1 MDKHPIG
8 DLMATTMQ
16 KIREMVDVNTIIGQP
31 VQAGEGLT
39 LIPIS
44 RVSFGFAS
52 GGSDIP
58 AKQPAQQNAFGGG
71 SGAGVKIVPVA
82 FVVVNDGDVKI
93 LNMSAPAVT
102 TVDRIVESIPEL
114 IDKVS
119 ELFRKDDKETK

>member
-8 DLMATTMQ
+8 DLMTTTMQ

-31 VQAGEGLT
+31 IQAGEGLT

-52 GGSDIP
+52 GGSDIQS
-58 AKQPAQQNAFGGG
+58 KQSGQQAGFGGG

-82 FVVVNDGDVKI
+82 FIVVKDGDVKI
-93 LNMSAPAVT
+93 LNIAAPATT
-102 TVDRIVESIPEL
+102 TVDRLVESIPE
-114 IDKVS
+114 IVDKIS
-119 ELFRKDDKETK
+119 ELFKKEDK